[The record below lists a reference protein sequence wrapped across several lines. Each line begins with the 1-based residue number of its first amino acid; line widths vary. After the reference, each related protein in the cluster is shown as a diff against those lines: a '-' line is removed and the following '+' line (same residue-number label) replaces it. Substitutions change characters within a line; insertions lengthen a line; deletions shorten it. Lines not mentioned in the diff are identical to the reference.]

1 MVDESQKYAKD
12 IPLVEHI
19 KQLEREVDE
28 TKRSEER
35 YNNLCKILRS
45 EVSVLDSQRGQYLHE
60 LAQSQE
66 TQEELEDSKE
76 ILAAENKELKIYIS
90 NLRTAEKQSAE

>member
-45 EVSVLDSQRGQYLHE
+45 C
-60 LAQSQE
+60 
-66 TQEELEDSKE
+66 
-76 ILAAENKELKIYIS
+76 
-90 NLRTAEKQSAE
+90 

>member
-1 MVDESQKYAKD
+1 V
-12 IPLVEHI
+12 
-19 KQLEREVDE
+19 LE
-28 TKRSEER
+28 
-35 YNNLCKILRS
+35 
-45 EVSVLDSQRGQYLHE
+45 SQRGQYLHE